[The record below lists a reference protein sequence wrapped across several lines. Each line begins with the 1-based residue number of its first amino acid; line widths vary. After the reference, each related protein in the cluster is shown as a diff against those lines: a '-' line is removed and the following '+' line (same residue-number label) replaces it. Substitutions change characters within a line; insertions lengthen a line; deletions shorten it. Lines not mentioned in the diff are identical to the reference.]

1 MSGDEERRRFS
12 SGKAV
17 AATFLLFGLL
27 LFAALVFLIVLVQR
41 AC

>member
-1 MSGDEERRRFS
+1 MADEEGRRRLS

-27 LFAALVFLIVLVQR
+27 LMAGLFFLAVLIQR